1 MKRHKGVLDEQRPR
15 SHGWHFYNQRG
26 IFWRNPARAAIL
38 FILFLIVTAAV
49 ESTSETEVQPFL
61 LITISCLII
70 CAIIA
75 GLRILLL
82 INKYINH
89 WHHPHKRKNKR

>member
-49 ESTSETEVQPFL
+49 ESISEPEVQPFL

-89 WHHPHKRKNKR
+89 WHRPHKRKSKR